1 MAWRPKAGAT
11 RCAHCFLA
19 HDATFFCTMQNALSA
34 YQICCSAA
42 RARVI
47 TSPPR
52 TSDLEQTQLVRR
64 EGDHLSRPQRTLII
78 MPSNPRKHKERAQN
92 DWKGRR
98 CAEAAAESV
107 LLQTEETSELELRKC
122 GARLQR
128 AFMEDPEPASLEA
141 RQNAASM
148 TRRPSSSQETWAP
161 QPVGN
166 CDSRVSSAVQHPLA
180 VMQPQRNDGLRAWL
194 RDKAGVAVR
203 FLDDV
208 VEVLTAEQVDG
219 PEDLAFFA
227 TTPAFDAKL
236 TATTAARIRAVLAT
250 EAAPSVAATCAPVDQ
265 EATQLLTRCT
275 HSLHESD
282 GGKAASSVAPELAA
296 DTALAVATPPV
307 LCAQAPSA
315 AIAPA
320 GGPSPKE
327 IMYLSVGGTPFTTR
341 RSTLCRVPDSAL
353 AKMFTLDNKL
363 SEPDKDRNGAYFL
376 DSDPSVFAWLLCYL
390 RLEQQLYDLPPA
402 DMIRSVRMEADF
414 WGLKGLVD
422 ILDASLAQP
431 CLADQRVEAVRFVN
445 DGPNLCRLLGENDL
459 TISQAVRQA
468 IAAVYIR
475 ASEDEFGQPIFVAHG
490 FSNLVLHNIFD
501 EAASGWMVCDSAAKT
516 RDNCNRCLL
525 RCMAE
530 VKLDD
535 MGLEPAHTGV
545 WKVRVCT
552 SEKQCRFCEVPELAL
567 RFVPRSIA
575 LSLEV
580 LVETNDVPLPLR
592 RRRRRRRRRF
602 ANDVE

>member
-1 MAWRPKAGAT
+1 MTP
-11 RCAHCFLA
+11 
-19 HDATFFCTMQNALSA
+19 
-34 YQICCSAA
+34 QIAA
-42 RARVI
+42 R
-47 TSPPR
+47 
-52 TSDLEQTQLVRR
+52 
-64 EGDHLSRPQRTLII
+64 
-78 MPSNPRKHKERAQN
+78 NN
-92 DWKGRR
+92 
-98 CAEAAAESV
+98 
-107 LLQTEETSELELRKC
+107 
-122 GARLQR
+122 
-128 AFMEDPEPASLEA
+128 
-141 RQNAASM
+141 
-148 TRRPSSSQETWAP
+148 
-161 QPVGN
+161 
-166 CDSRVSSAVQHPLA
+166 
-180 VMQPQRNDGLRAWL
+180 GLRAWL

-208 VEVLTAEQVDG
+208 VEVLTVEQVDG

-236 TATTAARIRAVLAT
+236 AATTAARIRAVLAT

-296 DTALAVATPPV
+296 GTALAVATPPV

-320 GGPSPKE
+320 GGPSPEE
-327 IMYLSVGGTPFTTR
+327 IVYLSVGGTPFTTR

-353 AKMFTLDNKL
+353 AKLFTLDNGFG
-363 SEPDKDRNGAYFL
+363 EPDKDKSGAYFL
-376 DSDPSVFAWLLCYL
+376 NRNAKFFTWVHDYLLFEC
-390 RLEQQLYDLPPA
+390 RLYDLPPA

-475 ASEDEFGQPIFVAHG
+475 ASEDEFGQPIFVADG
-490 FSNLVLHNIFD
+490 FSKLVLHNMFD
-501 EAASGWMVCDSAAKT
+501 EEASFWLVCDSAAKT
-516 RDNCNRCLL
+516 QDNFDRSLL
-525 RCMAE
+525 RCMESSADAE
-530 VKLDD
+530 LDS
-535 MGLEPAHTGV
+535 AHIGV
-545 WKVRVCT
+545 WMVRVCT
-552 SEKQCRFCEVPELAL
+552 SEEQYRFREVPEMAL
-567 RFVPRSIA
+567 RSVPRSIA

-580 LVETNDVPLPLR
+580 PVETNDV
-592 RRRRRRRRRF
+592 
-602 ANDVE
+602 E